1 MKPELDFSVLPVTCD
16 TAKITQGSTF
26 VACDGS
32 RFRGIDFIKEAISKG
47 ATKIIAGS
55 EHAMA
60 LANLEKRYPHVPFSY
75 TPNPRQTLADEAA
88 KAYKWPAKKLH
99 FIGITG
105 TKGKSTTTHLLEH
118 IFQKAGFKTALVGGI
133 ANRIGE
139 KTAPATLT
147 TPNSDYLQAFFAA
160 CVKENIDVVIME
172 VSSHA
177 LSLDRVHGIEFEAV
191 GFSNLG
197 QDHLD
202 FYGTLEN
209 YLAAKLLIF
218 DRLTPTGKAIINLD
232 HPQGDKVAAAAYRR
246 LAEQQILTLSQSAPA
261 TVALKIKENS
271 LNGLHLE
278 VAHQLTHQTLSL
290 QTPNLMGEFNAHNIA
305 MAACIAQSFAI
316 SPEHIQQALASF
328 KGTPGRMQ
336 VHTLQNGAKAFVDFA
351 HNPSSMESVLKT
363 LRPLTDNLVV
373 LFGCG
378 GDRDK
383 TKRPVMAAIAAAYA
397 DQIIITE
404 DNPRTENRLTI
415 LREIEAGIPLISLEK
430 TLTIQERRQAIAAAA
445 AKANTPSSI
454 VAILGKGHE
463 PYQIIGTTLHHF
475 DDFEEIQKF

>member
-1 MKPELDFSVLPVTCD
+1 MKPQLDFSVLPVTCD
-16 TAKITQGSTF
+16 TAKITHGSIF

-47 ATKIIAGS
+47 ATKIIAGVD
-55 EHAMA
+55 HATA
-60 LANLEKRYPHVPFSY
+60 LASLERRYPHIPFSY

-88 KAYKWPAKKLH
+88 KAYKWPAKKLR
-99 FIGITG
+99 FIGVTG

-118 IFQKAGFKTALVGGI
+118 IFKTAGFKTALVGGI
-133 ANRIGE
+133 SNRIAE
-139 KTAPATLT
+139 KALPAALT
-147 TPNSDYLQAFFAA
+147 TPGSDYLQAFFAA
-160 CVKENIDVVIME
+160 CVEEKVDVVIME

-202 FYGTLEN
+202 FYKTLEN

-218 DRLTPTGKAIINLD
+218 DRLTPNGKAVINLD
-232 HPQGDKVAAAAYRR
+232 HAHGKEVSAAAHSR
-246 LAEQQILTLSQSAPA
+246 LSADQIITISQTDPA
-261 TVALKIKENS
+261 TATLKVKENS
-271 LNGLHLE
+271 LNGLSLE
-278 VAHQLTHQTLSL
+278 VSHQLNDILSL
-290 QTPNLMGEFNAHNIA
+290 QAPALMGEFNAHNIA
-305 MAACIAQSFAI
+305 MAACIAQSFTI
-316 SPEHIQQALASF
+316 SSANIKQALTTF

-378 GDRDK
+378 GDKDK
-383 TKRPVMAAIAAAYA
+383 TKRPIMAAIAAAYA
-397 DQIIITE
+397 NHIIITE
-404 DNPRTENRLTI
+404 DNPRTENRLSI
-415 LREIEAGIPLISLEK
+415 LREIEAGIPLVFLAK
-430 TLTIQERRQAIAAAA
+430 TSTIQDRRQAIAAAVN
-445 AKANTPSSI
+445 KATSSASI

-463 PYQIIGTTLHHF
+463 PYQIIGTTAHHF